1 MEKLT
6 SDQERQKWELQ
17 FEKEYITPVLQVY
30 FLQLSRVHT
39 KDIML

>member
-6 SDQERQKWELQ
+6 SDKERQKWELQ
-17 FEKEYITPVLQVY
+17 FEKEYITPVLQV
-30 FLQLSRVHT
+30 FLQLSHVHT